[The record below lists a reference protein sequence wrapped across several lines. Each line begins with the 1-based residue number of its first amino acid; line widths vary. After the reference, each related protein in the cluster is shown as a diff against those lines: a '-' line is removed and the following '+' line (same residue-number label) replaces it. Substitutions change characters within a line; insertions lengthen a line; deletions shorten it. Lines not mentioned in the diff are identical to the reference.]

1 MKRQNISSDTEWES
15 IVGYSRA
22 VRIGSHIWISGTTAT
37 NDNGGIIGRNN
48 AYLQTKKAL
57 SNIEDALNKV
67 GAQLKHVVRTRIY
80 VTDIDRDWEK
90 IGKAHNEFFGAI
102 KPATS
107 MVEVRRLIK
116 PEILV
121 EIEAEAF
128 FSEQ

>member
-116 PEILV
+116 PEMLV

>member
-57 SNIEDALNKV
+57 SNIEDALNKA